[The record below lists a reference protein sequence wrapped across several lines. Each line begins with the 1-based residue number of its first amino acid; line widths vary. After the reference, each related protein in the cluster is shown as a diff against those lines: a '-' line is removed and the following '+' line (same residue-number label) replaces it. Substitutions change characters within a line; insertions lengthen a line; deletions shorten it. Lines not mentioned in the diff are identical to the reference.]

1 MKHAFL
7 ILAHNLFEQLQ
18 LLINLLDDSR
28 NDIYIHIDKKCKIP
42 HLYAKYSKLNILK
55 KRVDVRWGSVS
66 LIKAELLLF
75 ETAYHYPENY
85 SYYHLLSGVDLPIKN
100 SDYLHNFFQNHL
112 GKEFIG
118 ICDVDENEFID
129 RVNRIHLLRSQFRTN
144 NRYISLL
151 RYYLEKIINKI
162 YKYPTEYIEYK
173 KGPNWVSIT
182 NNFVLYL
189 LENKT
194 YILKKYKYSL
204 CADEIYKQTLAWN
217 SHFKKSLFYSDN
229 TIKSCKRLIDW
240 ERGTPYIFG
249 FELEKDINII
259 KNSDAIFA
267 RKFDLSKFPYIIRWI
282 QSNI

>member
-55 KRVDVRWGSVS
+55 KRVNVRWGSVS

-100 SDYLHNFFQNHL
+100 NDYIHNFFQKHL
-112 GKEFIG
+112 GQEFIG
-118 ICDVDENEFID
+118 ICNVHENEFID
-129 RVNRIHLLRSQFRTN
+129 RVTRIHLLRNQFRTN
-144 NRYISLL
+144 NRYIKRL
-151 RYYLEKIINKI
+151 RFYLENIINKI
-162 YKYPTEYIEYK
+162 YKMPTEHIEYK

-182 NNFVLYL
+182 NNFCQYL
-189 LENKT
+189 IENKT

-229 TIKSCKRLIDW
+229 TIDSCKRLIDW
-240 ERGTPYIFG
+240 ERGNPYIYGTEIEYDF
-249 FELEKDINII
+249 KIINES
-259 KNSDAIFA
+259 KAIFA
-267 RKFDLSKFPYIIRWI
+267 RKFDQSKYPEIIKLI
-282 QSNI
+282 QESI